1 MLEWLLI
8 ISIYGT
14 HYRAPQVEII
24 EIPVV
29 SKERCEAIYADYE
42 ASKPEFHYDTK
53 TSGQCLYVGE

>member
-1 MLEWLLI
+1 MLEWLLV

-29 SKERCEAIYADYE
+29 SKERCETIYADYE
-42 ASKPEFHYDTK
+42 ATKPKFQSETL